1 MEKSMSDITRRKF
14 LGAAAG
20 TTALAVLKPSQLF
33 AAERNFEML
42 PSPSTGDNGSL
53 MAALK
58 NRKSTR
64 SFSDRPLPKQ
74 LLSDLLWA
82 AFGVNRPDIGYRTA
96 PSPMG
101 SQEIEIYAATANGL
115 FLYDARFHQLAQFF
129 TDDIRRLCG
138 TQGFVA
144 HAPLNMIYV
153 ANFSKF
159 GAIEDDEKMFYAA
172 ADTGFI
178 SQNVYLFCAAFGLG
192 TVVRSWIDRPKLAN
206 KLRLEEEQ
214 RIILAQTVGYPK

>member
-1 MEKSMSDITRRKF
+1 MSDITRRKF

-20 TTALAVLKPSQLF
+20 TTALAVLKPSEIF

-42 PSPSTGDNGSL
+42 PSPSTGDSGSL

-64 SFSDRPLPKQ
+64 SFSNKPLPKH

-96 PSPMG
+96 PSPM
-101 SQEIEIYAATANGL
+101 STQEIEIYAATANGL
-115 FLYDARFHQLAQFF
+115 FLYDARFHQLVQFF
-129 TDDIRRLCG
+129 TEDIRSFCG

-144 HAPLNMIYV
+144 HAPLNLIYV
-153 ANFSKF
+153 ANLSKF
-159 GAIEDDEKMFYAA
+159 GDIEDDEKMFYAA

-206 KLRLEEEQ
+206 KLRLKEEQ
-214 RIILAQTVGYPK
+214 KIILAQTVGYPK